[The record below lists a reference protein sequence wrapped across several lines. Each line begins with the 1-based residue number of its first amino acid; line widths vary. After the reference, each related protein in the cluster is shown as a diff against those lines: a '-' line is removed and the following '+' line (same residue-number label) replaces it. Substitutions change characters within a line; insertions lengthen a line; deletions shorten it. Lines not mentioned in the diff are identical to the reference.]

1 VVYLDTHDGKLGRAG
16 IRLRLEKAA
25 DRLRWR
31 ATGPAGEEGTAPL
44 DFLESRRTY
53 SVDALG
59 LTAGVLEIAKGRPLI
74 PYLAAVADRRSCSL
88 VSPSGAR
95 LALALESQTPSLPRG
110 RRPPGPGQRQLTAAL
125 LEGEESALQHL
136 GTYLRDRVV
145 LSPETQDLPAL
156 GLKALGR
163 IEPGGPVPLG
173 LRVRAADPLAAAAR
187 KVVAQQALK
196 MRANTEGTVEDL
208 DPEYLHDLRVATRR
222 LRSALRLFGPALG
235 PRRAE
240 SLRVELAWIGRLL
253 GAVRDLDVFIA
264 NLRVQE
270 GRLGESAPVAVLLA
284 RELEERRVPAR
295 ETLISALSGRRYAA
309 LIRRLEALGASPAP
323 RTARGVAKL
332 PVAQVG
338 PAMVQRANRRVLALG
353 RSVTETS
360 PPEQLHR
367 LRILFKRLRY
377 ASEFFREA
385 FDDLEP
391 FIRAMVRFQD
401 CLGEHQ
407 DAVVAMGRIRS
418 LAAESADQ
426 GKIPPEALLDLGAL
440 LQVQREI
447 AADRR
452 LGLQALWEKFDRP
465 SVRRIPKALG
475 AKAGTEGRAGKP
487 ETNLSPGP

>member
-1 VVYLDTHDGKLGRAG
+1 MPVLSRTFS
-16 IRLRLEKAA
+16 A
-25 DRLRWR
+25 D
-31 ATGPAGEEGTAPL
+31 
-44 DFLESRRTY
+44 
-53 SVDALG
+53 VLG
-59 LTAGVLEIAKGRPLI
+59 LPAGVLEIAKERRLI
-74 PYLAAVADRRSCSL
+74 PYLAAAVRRQSCEL
-88 VSPSGAR
+88 VSPSGGK
-95 LALALESQTPSLPRG
+95 LGLVLESQAPSLPRG
-110 RRPPGPGQRQLTAAL
+110 RFAAGPGQRLLTAAL
-125 LEGEESALQHL
+125 LEGEEAALQHL
-136 GTYLRDRVV
+136 GTYLRDRIGLLPVA
-145 LSPETQDLPAL
+145 QDLPAL
-156 GLKALGR
+156 GLAALGR
-163 IEPGGPVPLG
+163 LEPGGPAPQGLG
-173 LRVRAADPLAAAAR
+173 VSAADSLGAAAR

-196 MRANTEGTVEDL
+196 MRANTEGTLEDL

-240 SLRVELAWIGRLL
+240 SLRGELAWIGRLL

-270 GRLGESAPVAVLLA
+270 ARLGESAPVAALLA

-295 ETLISALSGRRYAA
+295 DALVSALSGRRYEA
-309 LIRRLEALGASPAP
+309 LIRRLEALGASPPP
-323 RTARGVAKL
+323 RTARGLARL

-338 PAMVQRANRRVLALG
+338 PAMIQKANRRVLALG
-353 RSVTETS
+353 RSVTGTS
-360 PPEQLHR
+360 PHEQLHR

-377 ASEFFREA
+377 ACEFYREA

-418 LAAESADQ
+418 LAADLAER

-447 AADRR
+447 AAERR

-465 SVRRIPKALG
+465 AVRRIPKGLG
-475 AKAGTEGRAGKP
+475 AKARAGSDRGEP